1 MTSQRWIHSLLVLG
15 LLSGACGSDGSS
27 GETPVNVQTSETS
40 QVTGDT
46 WTDQRSVERMG
57 AGFVEVDIDMAAGEL
72 ALSSMGSGTKQL
84 LDARFVYSEPEWKPE
99 VSYGVNGTEGKLE
112 IRQGDLDQT
121 DFQVNSR
128 NEWTLR
134 LSPELP
140 MDMKIEMGAGRSHFD
155 LRGLDLGTLEVSTGA
170 GQGEIDLS
178 GEWRRNVQVA
188 IDGGAGQLSLTLP
201 EAVGVRLETNTAV
214 GIVNA
219 PGFQRQG
226 GAYVNDAFGVSPVT
240 MTVTIELGA
249 GVLDLRLAD

>member
-1 MTSQRWIHSLLVLG
+1 MTFQRWLHALVILG
-15 LLSGACGSDGSS
+15 LLSGACGPDGSS
-27 GETPVNVQTSETS
+27 GETPVNVETSETI

-46 WTDQRSVERMG
+46 RSDQRSVERMG
-57 AGFVEVDIDMAAGEL
+57 AGSVDVDMHMAAGEL
-72 ALSSMGSGTKQL
+72 NVSAMGAGTEQL

-99 VSYGVNGTEGKLE
+99 VSYEVDETEGKLE
-112 IRQGDLDQT
+112 IRQGDSDQT
-121 DFQVNSR
+121 DFRVNTR

-140 MDMKIEMGAGRSHFD
+140 MDMKIDMGAGRTHLD

-178 GEWRRNVQVA
+178 GEWRRNVRVA

-201 EAVGVRLETNTAV
+201 EAVGVRLETDTAV

-219 PGFQRQG
+219 PGFQRQD

-240 MTVTIELGA
+240 MTVTVELA
-249 GVLDLRLAD
+249 TGVLDLRLAG